1 MSRTACCF
9 VALGISFAA
18 FAAACGDDDGGTGAG
33 GGGGSGGSGASGGSA
48 GSSSVAG
55 EGGSAG
61 STAGTGNTAGEG
73 GSAGTGQAGAGNA
86 GAGNAG
92 TAGTAG
98 AAGSGSVEEG
108 DAGPDSGT
116 GEEPDSGIV
125 DAGGG
130 GNGADAAVINGNCTG
145 FLTGVVTASPQTGQ
159 DYVIARVIFDPDATT
174 AHVTLRTAILTN
186 FGDPQ
191 QLCSGPTD
199 ADCVAVDDGVAGNR
213 PPGTEFELDI
223 TGVSI
228 DGGELA
234 FMSDVPSNAAA
245 FPFAYVNW
253 GGFTSVDPDGGG
265 AGETLE
271 NRAIASGTGGFWT
284 ADESIDLVSTENAFF
299 VSGETNVAA
308 GFGKCTAT
316 QF

>member
-18 FAAACGDDDGGTGAG
+18 FAAACGDDDGGGGTGGNG
-33 GGGGSGGSGASGGSA
+33 GNGASGGSGGSAGGA
-48 GSSSVAG
+48 
-55 EGGSAG
+55 
-61 STAGTGNTAGEG
+61 NTAGEG
-73 GSAGTGQAGAGNA
+73 GSAGSGTAGSGTAGSGTA
-86 GAGNAG
+86 GSGTAGSGTAG
-92 TAGTAG
+92 SGTAGSGSAGTAG
-98 AAGSGSVEEG
+98 AAGSGTVEEG
-108 DAGPDSGT
+108 DAGPDSGI
-116 GEEPDSGIV
+116 EPDSGV
-125 DAGGG
+125 VNDAGG
-130 GNGADAAVINGNCTG
+130 NPLADAAVINGDCTG

-213 PPGTEFELDI
+213 PPGTEFDLDI

-253 GGFTSVDPDGGG
+253 GGFTSVDPDGAG

>member
-253 GGFTSVDPDGGG
+253 GGFTSVDPDGAG